1 MSGLGFK
8 CNTFHRKIQIMTEVS
23 EKPQG
28 ALKEFL
34 KTSLPAVVD
43 LSSQPL
49 VWLYEAFLIS
59 QVSIAALGGVG
70 LAFQFIIV
78 TFTAVLTFVI
88 GSSLIINRH
97 LGRDDSW
104 AANHI
109 LGQSMMLG
117 IGLACVIG
125 FIWYAG
131 APLFFRIIN
140 ESEPIGT
147 VSGIQSG
154 IQYLRTIAYFAPI
167 IIVCYIALGII
178 RGSGDTHFALII
190 NLVIIGINVFLA
202 PFLIFGP
209 WFSGREVVGL
219 ALAKG
224 IAFSVGL
231 LLTAIL
237 LRSRKCRLF
246 LSMRE
251 MTTPKWESVK
261 LLFKTGFPTT
271 VEHLTQSSGLLIVSL
286 YVARLNVVVLATHQI
301 LLLLQ
306 AVMSMFYQGLG
317 VGSMTIIGKD
327 VGAEDHR
334 RAERTAKVAGL
345 VTLLIVLIIVLI
357 ISSCSS
363 AILQAFTDDQDVLD
377 LGKKVIIIFAVIQ
390 IPKALNAVLSGNLR
404 GAGEL
409 KWLMWLTITVV
420 LIFEVSASWAV
431 VFLFLEYQFKLAGI
445 WLMNGCDEAAR
456 SLFNYVRFRNGK
468 WKFKNV

>member
-1 MSGLGFK
+1 
-8 CNTFHRKIQIMTEVS
+8 MTEVS

-28 ALKEFL
+28 TLKEFL

-49 VWLYEAFLIS
+49 VWLYEAVLIS

-78 TFTAVLTFVI
+78 TLTAVLTFVI

-97 LGRDDSW
+97 LGRGDVW

-117 IGLACVIG
+117 IGLACIIG

-147 VSGIQSG
+147 VSGIESG
-154 IQYLRTIAYFAPI
+154 IQYLRTIAYFAPVI
-167 IIVCYIALGII
+167 IICFIGLGII

-190 NLVIIGINVFLA
+190 NLVIIGINIVLA
-202 PFLIFGP
+202 PLLVFGSLYLP
-209 WFSGREVVGL
+209 RLGVVGL
-219 ALAKG
+219 ALSKG
-224 IAFSVGL
+224 IAFTVGL
-231 LLTAIL
+231 LLTIIL

-271 VEHLTQSSGLLIVSL
+271 VEQLTQSFGLLVISL
-286 YVARLNVVVLATHQI
+286 YAARLSVVVLATHQI
-301 LLLLQ
+301 LLLMQ
-306 AVMSMFYQGLG
+306 AVMSMLYHGLG
-317 VGSMTIIGKD
+317 IGSMTIIGKN
-327 VGAEDHR
+327 VGAEEHH
-334 RAERTAKVAGL
+334 RAERTAKVAGR
-345 VTLLIVLIIVLI
+345 VTLFIVLIIVLL
-357 ISSCSS
+357 ISLFSS
-363 AILQAFTDDQDVLD
+363 AILHFFTNDQEVLN
-377 LGKKVIIIFAVIQ
+377 LGLKVIIIFALIQ
-390 IPKALNAVLSGNLR
+390 IPKGLNAVLTGNLR

-409 KWLMWLTITVV
+409 KWLMWLTIVGV
-420 LIFEVSASWAV
+420 LIFEVSVTWAV
-431 VFLFLEYQFKLAGI
+431 VFVFQFALAGI
-445 WLMNGCDEAAR
+445 WFVHGCDEATR

-468 WKFKNV
+468 WKLRNI